1 MDVWNGHRL
10 WRELVTGA
18 AMARPARRRRQM
30 VRARQR
36 IPSLSGC
43 LPGIRFL
50 SFLSTRV
57 CLLSEDCCQGL
68 QFGIRGFVIILLV
81 SFRHLRFHRDRPVQQ
96 LPCVPFGPYFCK
108 QTTLH
113 TSTQTLTLRAVEE
126 LKEEVFLSFLWARSS
141 MVYSLQFG
149 SHCSLY
155 WFSVVVE
162 ERTLDS
168 SDSSLLFSFW
178 IFLVLSFG
186 NVSALSLSQVSS
198 SELHWLLLPLI
209 PLVLSFC
216 WSACSSSVLCFFFT
230 SVASFKYP
238 TVSSSLC
245 RPSCS
250 CSLEKLYWVEGVF
263 RISRTSSATLIVSQ
277 FDGFSKKFKRMIPLH
292 QKSGVLKS

>member
-36 IPSLSGC
+36 TPSLSGC

-50 SFLSTRV
+50 SFLSTCI

-68 QFGIRGFVIILLV
+68 QFRIRGFVIILLV
-81 SFRHLRFHRDRPVQQ
+81 SFRILRFQRDTPVQQ
-96 LPCVPFGPYFCK
+96 LPCVPVGPYFCK

-126 LKEEVFLSFLWARSS
+126 LKEEVFFSFLWARSS
-141 MVYSLQFG
+141 IVYSLQFG

-162 ERTLDS
+162 ERTLHS

-178 IFLVLSFG
+178 
-186 NVSALSLSQVSS
+186 
-198 SELHWLLLPLI
+198 
-209 PLVLSFC
+209 
-216 WSACSSSVLCFFFT
+216 
-230 SVASFKYP
+230 
-238 TVSSSLC
+238 
-245 RPSCS
+245 
-250 CSLEKLYWVEGVF
+250 
-263 RISRTSSATLIVSQ
+263 
-277 FDGFSKKFKRMIPLH
+277 
-292 QKSGVLKS
+292 